1 VEFGTTSAQS
11 YTVNSATGITAVVPN
26 LGTSNTTV
34 AIIVTTPGGTATS
47 STDFSYFVG
56 TLPSP
61 TISSF
66 APTSGG
72 AGISVT
78 ISGSGFTGATEV
90 QFGTEET
97 QQSFTIISD
106 NEIMDIVPNLGGN
119 NAALAITV
127 MGPGGETISNG
138 NFSYVG
144 LGNEDNNVSTKV
156 NNLADQTI
164 VQSNGVAWSLV
175 GIIIVPI
182 IVIGLIVFFVW
193 KREER
198 IRIVK

>member
-1 VEFGTTSAQS
+1 
-11 YTVNSATGITAVVPN
+11 
-26 LGTSNTTV
+26 
-34 AIIVTTPGGTATS
+34 
-47 STDFSYFVG
+47 
-56 TLPSP
+56 
-61 TISSF
+61 
-66 APTSGG
+66 
-72 AGISVT
+72 
-78 ISGSGFTGATEV
+78 
-90 QFGTEET
+90 
-97 QQSFTIISD
+97 
-106 NEIMDIVPNLGGN
+106 MDIVPNLGGN